1 MISSWMHLDISH
13 YYDSLAI
20 MELSYMKNI
29 VLRLPDYEVMIH
41 IKVNQFSKHL
51 EKEIE
56 SLTAT
61 FDLEES
67 TEYQGYKDYHWEF
80 RTWEDAVLAGE
91 KLKYLVTNPNLIML
105 KVKANYNHELK
116 PIVHKD

>member
-1 MISSWMHLDISH
+1 MISSWIHLDFSCS
-13 YYDSLAI
+13 YDSLAS
-20 MELSYMKNI
+20 MELNYMENI

-41 IKVNQFSKHL
+41 IKVSQFSKHL

-80 RTWEDAVLAGE
+80 RTWGDAVLAGE
-91 KLKYLVTNPNLIML
+91 KLKHLITNPNLIML